1 MAYFD
6 SAKNRALWEK
16 EMAGLRKERARR
28 AEIIKNGGSL
38 EPEKE
43 QKPVGIVEETKVMR
57 ERTSYAQLLKEEM
70 QANNSKKPIGK
81 TKAMTKS
88 LDHQKDMIKNGPQLS
103 GI

>member
-43 QKPVGIVEETKVMR
+43 QPVEIVEETKVMR

-70 QANNSKKPIGK
+70 QANNTKKPIGK

-88 LDHQKDMIKNGPQLS
+88 LDHQKDMVKNGPQLS